1 MPIVVKVVTDAEYT
15 AWAAEKKVQM
25 AALADDP
32 SKTYTMDELKQRGEK
47 VYAANCAACH
57 QPNGKGAGAFPALD
71 GSKVVNFPIGA
82 MIVVIPIVKD
92 LENLHMIYAPKILA
106 DVGLHEFSS
115 DLIKFIN
122 E

>member
-1 MPIVVKVVTDAEYT
+1 M
-15 AWAAEKKVQM
+15 
-25 AALADDP
+25 L
-32 SKTYTMDELKQRGEK
+32 MDEPQQEYLCSSANWEVSVSAKSAEE
-47 VYAANCAACH
+47 AASLAV
-57 QPNGKGAGAFPALD
+57 QKIVD
-71 GSKVVNFPIGA
+71 GSKVINFPIGA